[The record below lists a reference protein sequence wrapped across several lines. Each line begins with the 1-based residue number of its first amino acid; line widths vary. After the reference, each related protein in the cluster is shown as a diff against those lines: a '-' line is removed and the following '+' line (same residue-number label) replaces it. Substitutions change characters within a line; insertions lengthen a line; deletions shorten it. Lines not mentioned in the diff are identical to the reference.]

1 MRFVGVI
8 PARYASKRL
17 PGKPLLEIGGK
28 TLVQWVYLRALQS
41 TRLNQILVATDD
53 ERIFRSVRSWDG
65 NAVMTSDKHRSGT
78 ERVAEVAQGIEADV
92 YINLQCDEPTLPP
105 TTIDRV
111 CACFDGDLGV
121 HVATACVPI
130 PDPEAA
136 LDPHVVKVVT
146 DSEGRALYFSRAPI
160 PFAREG
166 QAPFF
171 KHLGIYGYRRRLLL
185 NLARLRPSPLEEIEK
200 LEQLRFLENR
210 IPIQVATVDEDSI
223 GVDTQEDL
231 ERVRPFFENGSL
243 TVRGESPASTETV
256 PAPTGPGAMREHT
269 GSM

>member
-1 MRFVGVI
+1 
-8 PARYASKRL
+8 
-17 PGKPLLEIGGK
+17 
-28 TLVQWVYLRALQS
+28 
-41 TRLNQILVATDD
+41 
-53 ERIFRSVRSWDG
+53 
-65 NAVMTSDKHRSGT
+65 
-78 ERVAEVAQGIEADV
+78 VAEVAQGIEADV
-92 YINLQCDEPTLPP
+92 YINLQCDEPALPP

-111 CACFDGDLGV
+111 CGCFDGDPGV
-121 HVATACVPI
+121 QVATACVPI
-130 PDPEAA
+130 PDPEDA

-146 DSEGRALYFSRAPI
+146 NSEGRALYFSRAPI

-243 TVRGESPASTETV
+243 IPSQRPTNIAAEGES
-256 PAPTGPGAMREHT
+256 
-269 GSM
+269 